1 MIGCNRESVSTNNTE
16 LLLRANGRPGK
27 ASQKESLA
35 GVVILNLWNNNKIAR
50 TANSVSV

>member
-35 GVVILNLWNNNKIAR
+35 RGGHLEPMEQQQDC
-50 TANSVSV
+50 